1 MTEQDIIQRAQA
13 LVGKSRDLLTAED
26 KLTIGRALLIGKAE
40 NPADR
45 DFGKWRKANG
55 FGHLRRNDMADYQWL
70 AENAHYD
77 WFIEYA
83 NTNNVRDARLAWE
96 AEQGKKLGRHD
107 RMAQVL
113 EPAPPEGMTLDEI
126 QQAAPDLAP
135 NARSRLT
142 EMVQQGKAV
151 RVSRGH
157 YRLPNE
163 QEKAQFAAEN
173 AKEQQAEEQ
182 STGNVPGWS
191 SLTRSGFLDALNKVR
206 KWVRQTG
213 QTAPFSRSA
222 DKAAR
227 TGTKVELFFPAE
239 SETYREAVES
249 PNAKKDDLI
258 DVSFTS
264 IPDRSAGEEEETW
277 EEPILGWV
285 KGYRARVVVDPVWI
299 PVDRKY
305 QPRAEF
311 YKPRKESPRKE
322 GSNQ

>member
-1 MTEQDIIQRAQA
+1 MTEQDIIQQAQV
-13 LVGKSRDLLTAED
+13 LVGRNPDSLTPEE
-26 KLTIGRALLIGKAE
+26 KLTIGRALLIGRAK
-40 NPADR
+40 NPANR
-45 DFGKWRKANG
+45 DFGKWRKDNG
-55 FGHLRRNDMADYQWL
+55 FGHLRRADMADYQWL
-70 AENAHYD
+70 AEDGNYD

-83 NTNNVRDARLAWE
+83 NTNNVRNARLAKE
-96 AEQGKKLGRHD
+96 AEQGKKLDRHQ

-126 QQAAPDLAP
+126 QQSAPDLAA

-142 EMVQQGKAV
+142 EMVQRGKAV

-173 AKEQQAEEQ
+173 AKQQQAQEQ
-182 STGNVPGWS
+182 ATGNAPGWS
-191 SLTRSGFLDALNKVR
+191 SLTRHGFRDVLDKVR
-206 KWVRQTG
+206 KWVRQSG

-222 DKAAR
+222 DKEAR
-227 TGTKVELFFPAE
+227 EGTNVEAFFPAE
-239 SETYREAVES
+239 GETYRDAVES

-258 DVSFTS
+258 TVEFTS
-264 IPDRSAGEEEETW
+264 IPDAGEEEKTW

-305 QPRAEF
+305 QSREEF